1 MAVKTEGLFRS
12 SLAVFILLMVLSVTV
27 YLNSLDN
34 GFHFDDIHHIVE
46 NRYLRSLN
54 NIPRF
59 FIDIDTFSAESAV
72 SGGHFRPLV
81 LTSHAVSYA
90 ISGANPVGYHIVSLI
105 FHVGS
110 AFMLF
115 LIVRGMLGGCV
126 EAQSRET
133 LQSGFFIALAA
144 SLIFAV
150 HPFNSEAVNYIT
162 ARSSLMSGFFYF
174 LAFYCWVRYR
184 GGEIEDRSKKLEVRS
199 QAKSNFLL
207 LSSYFY
213 LSSLLAFLLSL
224 LSKEMAITLPVVLFI
239 YDLYFIPVSEDS
251 LFKRFKRHC
260 RVSAAILPFVL
271 VISIPYIIAS
281 IYLADSRISSKPINY
296 YLHLLT
302 QAKVIVKYIYLLFV
316 PAGLSVEH
324 NIHFATSIWEASVI
338 GSIVLIVLIVAI
350 LLILYRHKDVEWRS
364 VSFFTFWFFIS
375 LLPVVLVV
383 LQAPLQENRGYIAAA
398 GFAVFAGTVLNKSVQ
413 WSRRHAGLKILLLI
427 LVLILYSAMTIERNV
442 IWASEYNLWEDAV
455 NKSPMSWR
463 AHYALGKVYYN
474 SRLEDL
480 AIKEIARA
488 VEIKPDYFDAL
499 HSLGVIYMKRGDL
512 VQARE
517 MLEKAV
523 DAEPYWINGR
533 MSLGEV
539 YEKLGQRELAFREFE
554 TAVRLGERLD
564 IEERVVL
571 RAKERMRWMVRQN
584 EEVRSEK

>member
-1 MAVKTEGLFRS
+1 MAVKMERLLISGIT
-12 SLAVFILLMVLSVTV
+12 VFILLIVLTGTV
-27 YLNSLDN
+27 YLNSLNN
-34 GFHFDDIHHIVE
+34 GFHFDDIHHIVD
-46 NRYLRSLN
+46 NKYLRSLN

-90 ISGANPVGYHIVSLI
+90 ISGANPIGYHIVSLI

-115 LIVRGMLGGCV
+115 LIVKAILSGVRQDISGVSG
-126 EAQSRET
+126 ARNDSA
-133 LQSGFFIALAA
+133 GFFVALAA
-144 SLIFAV
+144 ALIFAV

-162 ARSSLMSGFFYF
+162 ARSSLMSGFFYL

-184 GGEIEDRSKKLEVRS
+184 VSLT
-199 QAKSNFLL
+199 
-207 LSSYFY
+207 SYFY

-224 LSKEMAITLPVVLFI
+224 LSKEMAITLPLILFI
-239 YDLYFIPVSEDS
+239 YDLYFIPVSGDS
-251 LFKRFKRHC
+251 FYKRLKMHC
-260 RVSAAILPFVL
+260 RVSAGIIPFVL

-281 IYLADSRISSKPINY
+281 IYLADSRISSKPTDY

-302 QAKVIVKYIYLLFV
+302 EAKVIVKYIYLLFV

-324 NIHFATSIWEASVI
+324 KIPFAASIWETGVI
-338 GSIVLIVLIVAI
+338 GSIVLIALIIAV
-350 LLILYRHKDVEWRS
+350 LLILYRHKDIEWRA
-364 VSFFTFWFFIS
+364 VSFFSFWFFIS
-375 LLPVVLVV
+375 LLPVILVV

-413 WSRRHAGLKILLLI
+413 WSRRHAALKILLLI

-455 NKSPMSWR
+455 KKSPMSWR
-463 AHYALGKVYYN
+463 AHYVLGKVYYN
-474 SRLEDL
+474 SRLEGL
-480 AIKEIARA
+480 AIKEITRA

-499 HSLGVIYMKRGDL
+499 HALGVIYMKRGEL
-512 VQARE
+512 EPARE

-523 DAEPYWINGR
+523 DAEPYWSNGR

-539 YEKLGQRELAFREFE
+539 YEKLGRRDLAFREFE

-571 RAKERMRWMVRQN
+571 RARERMRWMVRQN
-584 EEVRSEK
+584 EEVRRGK